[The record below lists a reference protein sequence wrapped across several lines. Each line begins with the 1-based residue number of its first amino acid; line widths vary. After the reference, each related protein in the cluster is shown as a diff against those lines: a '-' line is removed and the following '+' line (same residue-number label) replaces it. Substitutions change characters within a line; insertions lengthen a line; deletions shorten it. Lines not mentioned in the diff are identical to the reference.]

1 MSAASFWAALKAG
14 ALRQPR
20 VCQWPGCQ
28 KRRAEAEQAQ
38 AGAA

>member
-1 MSAASFWAALKAG
+1 MSAASFWEALKAG

-28 KRRAEAEQAQ
+28 KPKPEPEK
-38 AGAA
+38 AGEVA